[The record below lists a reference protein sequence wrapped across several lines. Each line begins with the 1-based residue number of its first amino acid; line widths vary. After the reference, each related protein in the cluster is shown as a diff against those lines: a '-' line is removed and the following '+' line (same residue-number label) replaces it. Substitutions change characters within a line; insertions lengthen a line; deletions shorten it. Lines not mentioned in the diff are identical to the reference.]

1 MKVISN
7 KGPETPVTTTLKS
20 VQGGGAWRPPMS
32 SA

>member
-20 VQGGGAWRPPMS
+20 VQGGGRGDLR
-32 SA
+32 